1 MIKLRLLNSNK
12 PSDDNRCVEIFPET
26 MLNSEC
32 FIGRSPNS
40 NLVLSSLTV
49 SRIHGNITYQQ
60 KQYFYRDLGS
70 STGSKI
76 NNQEVQVNQ
85 KYVLKPNDM
94 ISIGDYVLIVEKIV
108 IGDSSGQRLTQIQAA
123 TPATIASLPDEPKTS
138 KDLSLSPSPEEYI
151 PVVTTP
157 PEKIKYW
164 HQGSLTV
171 NCAEIIDETEDVKT
185 FRFTA
190 KPLVIFSYQP
200 GQFVTLS
207 LDINGKKIK
216 RSYSISSA
224 PSRPHCLEITV
235 KRVPPPTDTPE
246 VPQGLVS
253 NWLHDH
259 LQVGDQIEFKGP
271 LGKFTCL
278 TNPAR
283 KLLFISAG
291 SGITPMMSMVRWAYD
306 TVADLDI
313 VFIHSARTPKDIIFR
328 EELELMAARR
338 ANFRLAITTTRSQP
352 GQSWFGYHGRLDIQ
366 MLSSMASDFLERQV
380 YVCGPNPFIARVKAM
395 LQEALFPMEN
405 YYEESF
411 GDVKKATTKS
421 LPKAESQFSAANIP
435 VPVNSS
441 APLKIE
447 SPPIPN
453 PKHTDKA
460 SLVKFSQSGK
470 EISCDGNLSI
480 LDLAEEEA
488 IEIESS
494 CRSGTC
500 GTCKVKKL
508 EGEIQYD
515 GEPDALDD
523 EEQQQGYIL
532 SCIAMPVGK
541 VVIDA

>member
-1 MIKLRLLNSNK
+1 MIKLRLLNSNN
-12 PSDDNRCVEIFPET
+12 PSDDNRHIEIFPET

-40 NLVLSSLTV
+40 NVVLSSLKV

-94 ISIGDYVLIVEKIV
+94 ISVGDYILIVEKI
-108 IGDSSGQRLTQIQAA
+108 ILGNSSGEGLKEVKSV
-123 TPATIASLPDEPKTS
+123 TPATIVSLPDEPKIS
-138 KDLSLSPSPEEYI
+138 KAPSISPQEYMPVATIPPEEI
-151 PVVTTP
+151 TRWN
-157 PEKIKYW
+157 K
-164 HQGSLTV
+164 GNLTV
-171 NCAEIIDETEDVKT
+171 NCVEIIDETGDAKT
-185 FRFTA
+185 FRFVA
-190 KPLVIFSYQP
+190 KPPVIFSYQP

-216 RSYSISSA
+216 RSYSISST

-235 KRVPPPTDTPE
+235 KRVPPPTNTPE
-246 VPQGLVS
+246 VPPGLVS

-259 LQVGDQIEFKGP
+259 LQVGDQIEIKGP
-271 LGKFTCL
+271 LGKFTCFA
-278 TNPAR
+278 NPAP

-291 SGITPMMSMVRWAYD
+291 SGITPMMSMMRWAYD

-313 VFIHSARTPKDIIFR
+313 VFVHSARTPKDIIFR
-328 EELELMAARR
+328 KELELMATRR
-338 ANFRLAITTTRSQP
+338 ANFRLAITTTRSEP
-352 GQSWFGYHGRLDIQ
+352 GQSWFGYQGRLDIQ

-380 YVCGPNPFIARVKAM
+380 YVCGPNPFMAGVKAM

-411 GDVKKATTKS
+411 GGAKKAATKS
-421 LPKAESQFSAANIP
+421 PPKAESQSSAANIP
-435 VPVNSS
+435 VPAELS
-441 APLKIE
+441 APPKIE
-447 SPPIPN
+447 SPSVST
-453 PKHTDKA
+453 PKPA
-460 SLVKFSQSGK
+460 SKGMAVKFSQSGK
-470 EISCDGNLSI
+470 EISCNGSLSI
-480 LDLAEEEA
+480 LDLAEEEG
-488 IEIESS
+488 IEIDSS

-523 EEQQQGYIL
+523 EEQEQGYIL
-532 SCIAMPVGK
+532 SCIAMPLGK

>member
-1 MIKLRLLNSNK
+1 MIKLRLLNSNN
-12 PSDDNRCVEIFPET
+12 PSDDNRRVEISPET

-40 NLVLSSLTV
+40 NLVLSGLTV

-94 ISIGDYVLIVEKIV
+94 ISVGDYILIVEKII
-108 IGDSSGQRLTQIQAA
+108 IGDSSGKEQREVKSA
-123 TPATIASLPDEPKTS
+123 TPATIVSLPEEPKIS
-138 KDLSLSPSPEEYI
+138 KAPSLSPEEYM
-151 PVVTTP
+151 PVASTP
-157 PEKIKYW
+157 QEEIKRW
-164 HQGSLTV
+164 SQGNLTV
-171 NCAEIIDETEDVKT
+171 TCGEIIDETVDAKT
-185 FRFTA
+185 FRLIA
-190 KPLVIFSYQP
+190 KPPVIFCYQP

-216 RSYSISSA
+216 RSYSISSS

-235 KRVPPPTDTPE
+235 KRVPPPSDAPE
-246 VPQGLVS
+246 VPKGLVS

-259 LQVGDQIEFKGP
+259 LQVGDQIEIKGP
-271 LGKFTCL
+271 LGKFTCFN
-278 TNPAR
+278 NPAR

-291 SGITPMMSMVRWAYD
+291 SGITPMMSMARWAYD

-313 VFIHSARTPKDIIFR
+313 VFVHSTRTPKDIIFR

-338 ANFRLAITTTRSQP
+338 TNFRLAITTTRPEP
-352 GQSWFGYHGRLDIQ
+352 GQSWFGYQGRLDIQ
-366 MLSSMASDFLERQV
+366 MLASMSSDFLERQV
-380 YVCGPNPFIARVKAM
+380 YVCGPNPFMAGVKAM

-411 GDVKKATTKS
+411 GGAKKATTNS
-421 LPKAESQFSAANIP
+421 PAKAESQSTAANIP
-435 VPVNSS
+435 APANSS
-441 APLKIE
+441 APPKIE
-447 SPPIPN
+447 SPPAVT
-453 PKHTDKA
+453 PKSADKTG
-460 SLVKFSQSGK
+460 LVKFSQSGK
-470 EISCDGNLSI
+470 EVSCNGSLSI

-508 EGEIQYD
+508 AGEIQYD

-523 EEQQQGYIL
+523 EEQEQGYIL
-532 SCIAMPVGK
+532 SCIAMPLGK